1 MFRKLYALL
10 VLSGLLFP
18 YSDEGVAWELID
30 MVDDIDWM
38 VGYNWPAVVW
48 QFLVD
53 AINETTDK
61 MRTRKN
67 LQINEF
73 VLGPY
78 LTLFLLLFD
87 PLFSCVLC

>member
-53 AINETTDK
+53 AIHEMTDK

-67 LQINEF
+67 L
-73 VLGPY
+73 
-78 LTLFLLLFD
+78 
-87 PLFSCVLC
+87 